1 MHLVLA
7 GVVVVAK
14 GRQWHV
20 LEHPINAQNLHAVC
34 HRKRVQQNQSLVG
47 CGSILGR
54 PQRDHKIRP
63 WSKGSNAAYEVTR
76 AAPEVGCDLQND
88 NVRVLWDVVPRAMRE
103 EIWADRILEPDIC
116 VDQLATPA
124 KLLMELPSPGVRE
137 DTRLF
142 LVASVSARNC

>member
-1 MHLVLA
+1 M
-7 GVVVVAK
+7 
-14 GRQWHV
+14 
-20 LEHPINAQNLHAVC
+20 
-34 HRKRVQQNQSLVG
+34 G
-47 CGSILGR
+47 CASILRR

-63 WSKGSNAAYEVTR
+63 RSKGSDAAYEVTR

-88 NVRVLWDVVPRAMRE
+88 DVRVLWDVVLRAMRE

-137 DTRLF
+137 DTRDLF
-142 LVASVSARNC
+142 LVASVSALGTVDQSIKVCLQRTEPAAGAATCSWAQPKNDDA